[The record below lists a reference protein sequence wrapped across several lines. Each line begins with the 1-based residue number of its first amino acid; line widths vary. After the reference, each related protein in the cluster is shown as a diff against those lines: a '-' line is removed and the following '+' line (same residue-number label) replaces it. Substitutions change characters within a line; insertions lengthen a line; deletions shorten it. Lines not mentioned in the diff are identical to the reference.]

1 MKTLAWLLLLVSS
14 AIAQYNVPSFGGPYM
29 PSRQALFMPP
39 GAFTHSENLFV
50 QDSSRVQRRG
60 LTQALAASLGSAPI
74 LAMESFWHEGDSL
87 VVVFFQGG
95 NWYYSSYAKVTYGKS
110 NWYEGG
116 AYSNPSY
123 DADYTL
129 TTPRLIR
136 PFARG
141 TVDLIESLDSLEA
154 DDANSSVFVR
164 YTAPGDT
171 VWIDHNSSGDATL
184 MIGTVRNVVHN
195 GRMLLDTLIDISTLT
210 NRLYKLGRTFSATA
224 IPDIEIFDR
233 RAYVTNG
240 VDPMQVIQWY
250 DSVLIIKEVSQA
262 EIVPINDVQM
272 WFYDSLNLWVSPDR
286 GYAPDPATLDTVVT
300 RYMRLYS
307 WGKAWQ
313 FGEWSGGLEVG
324 PTDLYFFRFGS
335 NSGPTTGKQDLI
347 RICPIFFNDENSLV
361 LLDPLLGWAD
371 TLIKDIAVFDNYYP
385 FRNNTQTDTT
395 SLHLSLQNNL
405 NKQVGSI
412 LSMAGNLEVVLSSS
426 VTGAIKSLANSS
438 LWVSEDADVYGLV
451 PAGEAGLNDYIYF
464 IHNLTPEQTKT
475 KTVATNETYTY
486 KVFNGGQLPSPF
498 PDGWGIVSWY
508 TYGGTMGKKETKITP
523 IPRDEWTRRTFGND
537 QDVITVRVPSIDT
550 TEIAIST
557 REYYHVRY
565 AIRGTG
571 GPTDSLIFITSNQ
584 PTEVG
589 SAGSGIDTNTITRW
603 ELMRA
608 EVPRFSGLEAHN
620 RIGLVGFGDTTDLGL
635 VSRSSLTNRGAEP
648 ENWSPAHDVKI
659 TDEHDPVTAV
669 ESYNDFEAV
678 FTTNQIF
685 SAQLT
690 SSGFW
695 TYSELS
701 KNLGCIAPRSVVV
714 WNNDIYFRGRGG
726 YYRMTRRDLNG
737 FDFKLVSDQVKSV
750 LEPVNLSSTYGH
762 SGVHLHENQ
771 ARTAL
776 EIAMWSERDRRIW
789 LFFAEGT
796 SNYPNYALTFDP
808 FTLAWDGVQTLGA
821 ASATTVLL
829 RDTVNMLLADPT
841 RGMLAWGNV
850 GVADTGTKITSALEG
865 TIYAPFGDTIRAR
878 SERMVLTY
886 TTEANATP
894 GTDSVGW
901 SMFSLSGQEFAVG
914 ADTTWKSPTGSVGA
928 YILVDRFYLSD
939 VGSAVNWRWRLE
951 HKGDTINTLR
961 RFTPLRMSVSFKPD
975 GTGD

>member
-1 MKTLAWLLLLVSS
+1 MKTLALFLVLASS
-14 AIAQYNVPSFGGPYM
+14 AFAQYNVSDFGGPYL
-29 PSRQALFMPP
+29 PSRQGLFMPP

-60 LTQALAASLGSAPI
+60 LTKALATSLGSTPV

-95 NWYYSSYAKVTYGKS
+95 NWYYSSYAKVNYGKS

-136 PFARG
+136 PYARG

-154 DDANSSVFVR
+154 GDANASVFVR
-164 YTAPGDT
+164 YAAPGDT
-171 VWIDHNSSGDATL
+171 VWIDDNSSGDATL

-210 NRLYKLGRTFSATA
+210 NRLYKLGRTFSTTA
-224 IPDIEIFDR
+224 IPDIEVFDR

-250 DSVLIIKEVSQA
+250 DSVLVIREVSQA
-262 EIVPINDVQM
+262 EVVPINDVQM

-307 WGKAWQ
+307 WGKAWN

-335 NSGPTTGKQDLI
+335 NAGPTTGKQDLI
-347 RICPIFFNDENSLV
+347 RVCPIFYNDENSLV

-371 TLIKDIAVFDNYYP
+371 TLIKDIAVFNNYYP
-385 FRNNTQTDTT
+385 YRNNTQTDTT

-405 NKQVGSI
+405 SGQVGFI
-412 LSMAGNLEVVLSSS
+412 LSMAGNLETVLKSS
-426 VTGAIKSLANSS
+426 VTGSIKALANAS

-451 PAGEAGLNDYIYF
+451 PDGEAGLNDYIYF
-464 IHNLTPEQTKT
+464 IHSLTPQN
-475 KTVATNETYTY
+475 NEAKSIVTDVTYTY
-486 KVFNGGQLPSPF
+486 KWFTKSTLPEPL
-498 PDGWGIVSWY
+498 PDGWSIVRWERNPELSQPFRPDRAY
-508 TYGGTMGKKETKITP
+508 VKVPTIDTLP
-523 IPRDEWTRRTFGND
+523 IP
-537 QDVITVRVPSIDT
+537 
-550 TEIAIST
+550 ISSQ
-557 REYYHVRY
+557 EYYHVRY
-565 AIRGTG
+565 AIRSTG
-571 GPTDSLIFITSNQ
+571 AGTDSLIFITSSQ
-584 PTEVG
+584 PTEIAA
-589 SAGSGIDTNTITRW
+589 AGSGIDTVTITKW
-603 ELMRA
+603 ELLRA
-608 EVPRFSGLEAHN
+608 EMPRFAGLEAHA
-620 RIGLVGFGDTTDLGL
+620 RVGLVGFGDTTDLGL
-635 VSRSSLTNRGAEP
+635 VSRSTVTTRGPEA
-648 ENWSPAHDVKI
+648 ENWSPAHDVKL

-685 SAQLT
+685 SAQIT
-690 SSGFW
+690 ASGYW
-695 TYSELS
+695 AYSELS

-750 LEPVNLSSTYGH
+750 LEPVNLSGNYGH
-762 SGVHLHENQ
+762 SGTHLHENQ

-776 EIAMWSERDRRIW
+776 EVAVWSERDRRIW
-789 LFFAEGT
+789 LFFAEGS
-796 SNYPNYALTFDP
+796 SNYPNYAMTLDP
-808 FTLAWDGVQTLGA
+808 FTLRWDGVQTLGA
-821 ASATTVLL
+821 ASATTLLL

-850 GVADTGTKITSALEG
+850 GVADTGVKITSAIEG
-865 TIYAPFGDTIRAR
+865 TIYAPYGDTIRAR
-878 SERMVLTY
+878 PERMVLTY

-894 GTDSVGW
+894 GTDSLGW
-901 SMFSLSGQEFAVG
+901 FMGNLGGQEFA
-914 ADTTWKSPTGSVGA
+914 ADFDSTWKSPTGSAGS
-928 YILVDRFYLSD
+928 YLLVDRFYISD
-939 VGSAVNWRWRLE
+939 AGSAVNWRWRLE
-951 HKGDTINTLR
+951 HKGDTINILR